1 MTDLR
6 TYGFDPAFWP
16 RQEMQNLGR
25 VTAVYPGRYQLVC
38 ARGPLSGCLKTAAY
52 AMDRQAL
59 PTVGDFVRLEAWNGG
74 MARILETLP
83 RKTFFS
89 RLDPSSAGHAAQAVA
104 ANFDYVFLLQSLNQD
119 FNLRRLERY
128 ITMAWQSGAV
138 PVVILTKRDLNDH
151 WVEQVQAAQTVSAG
165 AKVHAVSART
175 KEGLAALSAYLRPRK
190 TVVFLGSSGVGKS
203 SLLNALAGE
212 TVMEVGEIRE
222 DDGRGRHTTTNR
234 QLQRLN
240 SGAMVIDT
248 PGMREL
254 GLWDALAGLEQS
266 FADVEQYFSAC
277 RFRDCRHQTEP
288 GCAVRAAIAD
298 GTLPTERWE
307 SYQKLLREAGRAG
320 KKSRKER

>member
-16 RQEMQNLGR
+16 EEEMQNLGR
-25 VTAVYPGRYQLVC
+25 VTAVYPKRYQLVC
-38 ARGPLSGCLKTAAY
+38 AHGPFFGCLKTAAY
-52 AMDRQAL
+52 AMGRQAL
-59 PTVGDFVRLEAWNGG
+59 PTVGDFVRLETCDGG
-74 MARILETLP
+74 LARILETLP

-89 RLDPSSAGHAAQAVA
+89 RLDPSSVGHAAQAVA

-128 ITMAWQSGAV
+128 FTMAWQSGAV
-138 PVVILTKRDLNDH
+138 PVVVLTKRDLSDH
-151 WVEQVQAAQTVSAG
+151 WMDQVKAAETISSG
-165 AKVHAVSART
+165 AKVHAVSAKT
-175 KEGLAALSAYLRPRK
+175 KEGLAALSTYLEPGK

-212 TVMEVGEIRE
+212 TVMEVGEIRQE
-222 DDGRGRHTTTNR
+222 DGRGRHTTTNR

-254 GLWDALAGLEQS
+254 GLWDALGGLEQS

-288 GCAVRAAIAD
+288 GCAVQAAIAA
-298 GTLPTERWE
+298 GTLPASRWE
-307 SYQKLLREAGRAG
+307 SYQKLLREAGRTG
-320 KKSRKER
+320 KKSRKGR